1 MSVPGGTRPSSGT
14 MPLRQAPPQSDRR
27 DGTAPSGPGDR
38 RTAPAGH
45 RSRPRLTGRGAVLLM
60 FVVFGVGNLTGAG
73 LQAWWLAGVSYA
85 AGCLLAAGYA
95 RRDTLLLVVTAPPLI
110 YLVTLVIAELV
121 TAQGGT
127 LLATAEGT
135 LLALAAVSPWLFAS
149 TAGCLIV
156 ALMRGLRQSIR
167 HLSAELNGRADQ
179 PGR

>member
-1 MSVPGGTRPSSGT
+1 MSGSGGTRPPPGT
-14 MPLRQAPPQSDRR
+14 MPLRQAPPQNDRR
-27 DGTAPSGPGDR
+27 DGTARSRAGDR
-38 RTAPAGH
+38 PTAPGH

-85 AGCLLAAGYA
+85 AGCLLAVGYA
-95 RRDTLLLVVTAPPLI
+95 RRDTLLLVVTTPPLI
-110 YLVTLVIAELV
+110 YLGTLVIAELV

-127 LLATAEGT
+127 VLATAEGT
-135 LLALAAVSPWLFAS
+135 LLALAAVSPWLVAS

-167 HLSAELNGRADQ
+167 HLSAELDGRAEQ